1 MITEQDL
8 YDIIGNKMANEAKKS
23 IIRNSFPPQVAKQMC
38 DAIDS
43 NEKAELIKRIS
54 EFQEKQSRL

>member
-8 YDIIGNKMANEAKKS
+8 YDIIGNKIANEAKKS

-43 NEKAELIKRIS
+43 NEKVELIKRMN
-54 EFQEKQSRL
+54 EFQEEKGRM